1 MSRAAVS
8 SLVYGIYLI
17 GLGLT
22 ETGFSPPQAA
32 PF

>member
-1 MSRAAVS
+1 MSRAAIS

-17 GLGLT
+17 GLGLA
-22 ETGFSPPQAA
+22 ETGSSQPQAA